1 MRDYERLPS
10 REPPPEPHGPFVRLQ
25 LGAAVALVTSGEE
38 YSKLRLPASAY
49 LDLGYQFYE
58 AFALALRVGT
68 WLSYDTFGI
77 TFAGIGFMHGFQ
89 PEGMF
94 VDGFIGLSFLHP
106 EWGFNGDEERQG
118 FAFQI
123 DIGQKF
129 TLAESL
135 YFSVGGH
142 FELGT
147 PLAASGPEFVSF
159 GVGPFI
165 SIQWGS

>member
-1 MRDYERLPS
+1 
-10 REPPPEPHGPFVRLQ
+10 LQ
-25 LGAAVALVTSGEE
+25 LGVAVALVTTGEE

-49 LDLGYQFYE
+49 LDLGYQFFE

-94 VDGFIGLSFLHP
+94 VAGFVGLSFLHP

-118 FAFQI
+118 FAFHV

-129 TLAESL
+129 TLAEAL

-147 PLAASGPEFVSF
+147 PLASSGPDFVSF
-159 GVGPFI
+159 GVGPFV
-165 SIQWGS
+165 SIQWGA